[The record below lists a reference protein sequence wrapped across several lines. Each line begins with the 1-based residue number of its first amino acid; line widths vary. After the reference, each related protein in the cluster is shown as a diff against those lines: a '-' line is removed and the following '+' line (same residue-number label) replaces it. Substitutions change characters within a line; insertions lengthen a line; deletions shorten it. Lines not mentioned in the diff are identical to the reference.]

1 MRTLWK
7 VALVALLAAVG
18 LVGSAPNAG
27 AFERITRGDAQS
39 AFEGF
44 WTAGFIVET
53 KTAAP
58 GFYSMHDTLLNSFHE
73 DTRIC
78 TTNWHAYALGWGVEG
93 THQDA
98 VAEMALLEIDFE
110 IDGVPVPSDTT
121 AIKANTFY
129 GDPLIYAWSDGAL
142 IEPGSH
148 SIGAHTLTTI
158 IYYDGTVE
166 ELTVTFYVDAEGTG
180 ACL

>member
-1 MRTLWK
+1 M
-7 VALVALLAAVG
+7 
-18 LVGSAPNAG
+18 
-27 AFERITRGDAQS
+27 AFERITRGDAQA

-53 KTAAP
+53 KTTAP
-58 GFYSMHDTLLNSFHE
+58 GFGLVHYTLLNSFHE

-78 TTNWHAYALGWGVEG
+78 TTNWHAYALGYGVEG

-110 IDGVPVPSDTT
+110 IDGVPVPSATT

-129 GDPLIYAWSDGAL
+129 GDPLIYTWNDGG
-142 IEPGSH
+142 PDRVRKP
-148 SIGAHTLTTI
+148 SIGAHQLTTI